1 MPDPHVREPLEPTP
15 SPATP
20 SPTARVAAPN
30 GAPAGR
36 SGDLAAVPAFLRS
49 RLAATSTAPSPV
61 HGPATRPKA
70 VPVPDL
76 AALPM
81 FGIAPRRLILAGA
94 AILLAWTVVS
104 FGRQVAEASASSARA
119 EELRAANAALTAEVA
134 AMEQELQVIQDQR
147 YISQAA
153 RAFRLG
159 SPDEIPFALEADA
172 PPLPA
177 DAPGSAAARLGADEA
192 PGGPLE
198 RWLDVLFGPA
208 G

>member
-1 MPDPHVREPLEPTP
+1 M
-15 SPATP
+15 
-20 SPTARVAAPN
+20 APPP
-30 GAPAGR
+30 GI
-36 SGDLAAVPAFLRS
+36 
-49 RLAATSTAPSPV
+49 
-61 HGPATRPKA
+61 GPASRPEP

-119 EELRAANAALTAEVA
+119 EELRAANAALTDEVA

-159 SPDEIPFALEADA
+159 NPDEIPFALEADA

-177 DAPGSAAARLGADEA
+177 DAPGSAAARLGADEVRD
-192 PGGPLE
+192 GPLE
-198 RWLDVLFGPA
+198 RWLDVLFGP
-208 G
+208 GG

>member
-1 MPDPHVREPLEPTP
+1 MSDPHVREPLDAAP

-20 SPTARVAAPN
+20 SSPAPVAAPDEE
-30 GAPAGR
+30 PAGR

-49 RLAATSTAPSPV
+49 RLAATAPPAS
-61 HGPATRPKA
+61 HGPSSRPDL

-119 EELRAANAALTAEVA
+119 EDLRAANAALTDEVA

-159 SPDEIPFALEADA
+159 NPDEIPFALEAGA

-177 DAPGSAAARLGADEA
+177 DAPGSAAARLGADDV
-192 PGGPLE
+192 PDGPLE
-198 RWLDVLFGPA
+198 RWLDVLFGP
-208 G
+208 GG

>member
-1 MPDPHVREPLEPTP
+1 MSDPHAREPLEPTP

-20 SPTARVAAPN
+20 SPTARVAAPDE
-30 GAPAGR
+30 APAGR
-36 SGDLAAVPAFLRS
+36 STDLAAVPAFLRG
-49 RLAATSTAPSPV
+49 RLAAMAPPPRP
-61 HGPATRPKA
+61 GPAGRAEP

-119 EELRAANAALTAEVA
+119 EELRAANAALTDEVA

-172 PPLPA
+172 PPLSA

-198 RWLDVLFGPA
+198 RWLDVLFGPS

>member
-1 MPDPHVREPLEPTP
+1 MSDPHAREPLEPTP
-15 SPATP
+15 PPATP
-20 SPTARVAAPN
+20 SPTAHVAAPDE
-30 GAPAGR
+30 APAGR
-36 SGDLAAVPAFLRS
+36 STDLAAVPAFLRS
-49 RLAATSTAPSPV
+49 RLAAMAPPPG
-61 HGPATRPKA
+61 HGPASRPEP

-104 FGRQVAEASASSARA
+104 FGRQVAEASAASARA
-119 EELRAANAALTAEVA
+119 EELRAANAALTDEVA

-159 SPDEIPFALEADA
+159 NPDEIPFALEADA

-177 DAPGSAAARLGADEA
+177 DAPGSAAARLGADDVRD
-192 PGGPLE
+192 GPLE
-198 RWLDVLFGPA
+198 RWLDVLFGP
-208 G
+208 GG

>member
-1 MPDPHVREPLEPTP
+1 MSDPHAREPLDAAP

-20 SPTARVAAPN
+20 SSPSPVAAP
-30 GAPAGR
+30 GAEAAGR

-49 RLAATSTAPSPV
+49 RLPATVPPTS
-61 HGPATRPKA
+61 HGPVRQPEP

-94 AILLAWTVVS
+94 AILLVWAVVS
-104 FGRQVAEASASSARA
+104 FGRQVAEASAASARA
-119 EELRAANAALTAEVA
+119 EDLRAANAALTDEVA

-147 YISQAA
+147 YIGQAA

-159 SPDEIPFALEADA
+159 NPDEIPFALEADA

-177 DAPGSAAARLGADEA
+177 DAPGSAAARLGADDV
-192 PGGPLE
+192 PDGPLE
-198 RWLDVLFGPA
+198 RWLDVLFGP
-208 G
+208 GG

>member
-1 MPDPHVREPLEPTP
+1 LPAPVPAPDEEPT
-15 SPATP
+15 
-20 SPTARVAAPN
+20 
-30 GAPAGR
+30 GR

-49 RLAATSTAPSPV
+49 RLAAMAPPTS
-61 HGPATRPKA
+61 HGPVGRPEPA
-70 VPVPDL
+70 PVPDL

-104 FGRQVAEASASSARA
+104 FGRQVAEASAASARA
-119 EELRAANAALTAEVA
+119 EDLRAANATLTDEVA
-134 AMEQELQVIQDQR
+134 AMEHELQVIQDQR

-159 SPDEIPFALEADA
+159 NPDEIPFALAAGA

-177 DAPGSAAARLGADEA
+177 DAPGSAAARLGADDVPA
-192 PGGPLE
+192 GPLE
-198 RWLDVLFGPA
+198 RWLDVLFGP
-208 G
+208 GG

>member
-1 MPDPHVREPLEPTP
+1 MSDPHAREPLEPTP

-20 SPTARVAAPN
+20 SPTARVAAPDE
-30 GAPAGR
+30 APAGR
-36 SGDLAAVPAFLRS
+36 STDLAAVPAFLRS
-49 RLAATSTAPSPV
+49 RLAAPAPPPGN
-61 HGPATRPKA
+61 GPASRPEP

-104 FGRQVAEASASSARA
+104 FGRQVAEASAASARA
-119 EELRAANAALTAEVA
+119 EELRAANAALTDEVA
-134 AMEQELQVIQDQR
+134 AMEEELQVIQDQR

-159 SPDEIPFALEADA
+159 NPDEIPFALEAKA

-198 RWLDVLFGPA
+198 RWLDVLFGP
-208 G
+208 GG

>member
-1 MPDPHVREPLEPTP
+1 MSDPHAREPLDATP

-20 SPTARVAAPN
+20 TPPAPVAAPDEE
-30 GAPAGR
+30 PAGR

-49 RLAATSTAPSPV
+49 RLAATTSPTSP
-61 HGPATRPKA
+61 GPVRRPEP

-119 EELRAANAALTAEVA
+119 EDLRAANAALTDEVA

-147 YISQAA
+147 YIGQAA

-159 SPDEIPFALEADA
+159 NPDEIPFALEADA

-177 DAPGSAAARLGADEA
+177 DAPGSAAARLGADDV
-192 PGGPLE
+192 PDGPLE
-198 RWLDVLFGPA
+198 RWLDVLFGP
-208 G
+208 GG